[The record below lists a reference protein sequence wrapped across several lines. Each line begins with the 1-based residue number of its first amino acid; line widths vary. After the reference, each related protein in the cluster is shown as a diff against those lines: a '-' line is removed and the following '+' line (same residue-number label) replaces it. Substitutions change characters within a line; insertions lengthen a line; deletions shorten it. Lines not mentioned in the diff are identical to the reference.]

1 MEESEAAKT
10 AGASKP
16 TLDVPGHTESG
27 EWPLQRRSQA
37 SSVGRPGTSGTEHG
51 GYKTMPT
58 VRDPQSDAER
68 EEALRVRDSEQVE
81 HERDAAEND
90 KAKKEKGGGCG
101 CCLVM

>member
-1 MEESEAAKT
+1 
-10 AGASKP
+10 
-16 TLDVPGHTESG
+16 
-27 EWPLQRRSQA
+27 
-37 SSVGRPGTSGTEHG
+37 
-51 GYKTMPT
+51 MPT